1 MSEPLTIKTAIE
13 RSSSWLRDRGSGSP
27 RLDVEL
33 LLAEVLGVDRMGL
46 YVQAQRPLSDA
57 EQEMLRGLLQRRA
70 QHEPIDYILGTTE
83 FWTLT
88 LKSDKRALVPR
99 NETELLVD
107 TVVKAARKPRDYPL
121 RIVDV
126 GTGTCALALAL
137 ASEFPQA
144 QVVAVDISEE
154 ALALA
159 RENTELL
166 GLQDR
171 VHLVLG
177 DLLEP
182 LIRKGSKADVIVS
195 NPPYVG
201 ERERHLMDPGVEK
214 WEPVD
219 ALFAGDDGMA
229 VIDTLLAQVPKVLD
243 RGGIFVMEFGSPQG
257 ELIRER
263 AQKKFRRW
271 EIRKDYSGHD
281 RALVVHGPGERS
293 WGVTGAMAPERREE
307 ELGSADTSPV
317 VATQGGGESDPLL
330 SAPTTAETL
339 EERVAAGTLSL
350 EDAADALN
358 NQVAQGEISFE
369 EAQRVLLRL
378 ETRVLGTKDD
388 EPLPEIDLNEE

>member
-1 MSEPLTIKTAIE
+1 MSDPLTIKSAIE
-13 RSSSWLRDRGSGSP
+13 RSSSWLRERGSSSP

-33 LLAEVLGVDRMGL
+33 LLSEVLGVDRMGL
-46 YVQAQRPLSDA
+46 YVQAQRPLSED

-99 NETELLVD
+99 NETELLVE
-107 TVVKAARKPRDYPL
+107 TVVKAARTPPDYPL

-126 GTGTCALALAL
+126 GTGSGALALAL

-159 RENTELL
+159 RENAELL
-166 GLQDR
+166 GLQER
-171 VHLVLG
+171 VHLVQG

-214 WEPVD
+214 WEPLG

-229 VIDTLLAQVPKVLD
+229 AIDALLAQVPRVLD
-243 RGGIFVMEFGSPQG
+243 QGGIFVMEFGSPQG

-271 EIRKDYSGHD
+271 EVLKDYSGHD

-293 WGVTGAMAPERREE
+293 WGVAEPAGPEPRGEE
-307 ELGSADTSPV
+307 MSSAGTSPV
-317 VATQGGGESDPLL
+317 VTAQGGGESDPSL
-330 SAPTTAETL
+330 STSPGAETL
-339 EERVAAGTLSL
+339 EERVLAGTLSL

-358 NQVAQGEISFE
+358 NQVAQGEVSFE

-378 ETRVLGTKDD
+378 ETRVLGTKDE
-388 EPLPEIDLNEE
+388 EPLPEIDLNEV